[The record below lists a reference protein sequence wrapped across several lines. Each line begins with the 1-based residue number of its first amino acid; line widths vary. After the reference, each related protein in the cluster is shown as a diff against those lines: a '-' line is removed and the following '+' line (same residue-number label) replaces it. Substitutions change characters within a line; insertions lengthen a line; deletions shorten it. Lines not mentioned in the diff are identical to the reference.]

1 MFTLQRNLFFL
12 TLIVKYLTKKVY
24 LYQNQTKS
32 PYTMKKTK
40 LFLSLFVLATFLFI
54 GCNSDENQDQVQE
67 EVSPDV
73 AAKLQAAYFD
83 TSSAKVT
90 TFMGE
95 EGVAVE
101 DMFFTFAQIDELG
114 EGSNIPNTEHYR
126 TTNLVTGLPR
136 TITVSVSPD
145 LGTLGSNALDVAINM
160 YNNLGSQLTFQRVAF
175 GGKGRNKANI
185 EVTEFYELE
194 SGGFITLG
202 RAAGF
207 PTRKGDPAKGFGINS
222 RWFELSIAPT
232 VNELAGT
239 MAHEIGHCIGFR
251 HTDYQ
256 TRESCGQ
263 NVNEGSAG
271 VGAIYIPGTPTGS
284 DPNSIMQ
291 SCGPAITFNNND
303 KNAML
308 TLY

>member
-1 MFTLQRNLFFL
+1 MKTKFFL
-12 TLIVKYLTKKVY
+12 TMLAVFALAFTAC
-24 LYQNQTKS
+24 QTDQ
-32 PYTMKKTK
+32 T
-40 LFLSLFVLATFLFI
+40 
-54 GCNSDENQDQVQE
+54 DEPLQE
-67 EVSPDV
+67 EAKISVDV
-73 AAKLQAAYFD
+73 IAKLEAAFFD
-83 TSSAKVT
+83 TTNARIT

-101 DMFFTFAQIDELG
+101 DMFFTYAQIDELQ
-114 EGSNIPNTEHYR
+114 PVDPLAKHYR
-126 TTNLVTGLPR
+126 TNRLVTKLPR
-136 TITVSVSPD
+136 VITISVDPD
-145 LGTLGSNALDVAINM
+145 LGTLGSDALDETITM
-160 YNNLGSQLTFQRVAF
+160 YNNLNLRLTFNRVAF
-175 GGKGRNKANI
+175 GLKGKNKANI

-222 RWFELSIAPT
+222 RWFELSIAPS
-232 VNELAGT
+232 VSELAGT

-271 VGAIYIPGTPTGS
+271 VGAVHIAGTPTGS
-284 DPNSIMQ
+284 DASSIMQ
-291 SCGPAITFNNND
+291 SCGPAIDFNNND
-303 KNAML
+303 IFAL
-308 TLY
+308 EALY

>member
-1 MFTLQRNLFFL
+1 MAFAVILFT
-12 TLIVKYLTKKVY
+12 
-24 LYQNQTKS
+24 
-32 PYTMKKTK
+32 
-40 LFLSLFVLATFLFI
+40 A
-54 GCNSDENQDQVQE
+54 CNSSE
-67 EVSPDV
+67 ETIPNNETSEITPEIVS
-73 AAKLQAAYFD
+73 KLQAAYFE

-95 EGVAVE
+95 KGVAVE

-136 TITVSVSPD
+136 VITVSVSPD
-145 LGTLGSNALDVAINM
+145 LGTLGSDALDKTIVM
-160 YNNLGSQLTFQRVAF
+160 LNNLGSQLTYQRVSY
-175 GGKGRNKANI
+175 GGKGKSKADI
-185 EVTEFYELE
+185 EVNEFYELE

-207 PTRKGDPAKGFGINS
+207 PTRRGDPAKGFGINS

-232 VNELAGT
+232 SSELAGT

-271 VGAIYIPGTPTGS
+271 VGAIHIAGTPTGS
-284 DPNSIMQ
+284 DNTSIMQ

>member
-1 MFTLQRNLFFL
+1 
-12 TLIVKYLTKKVY
+12 
-24 LYQNQTKS
+24 
-32 PYTMKKTK
+32 MKKTK
-40 LFLSLFVLATFLFI
+40 LIFGFLAISAMVLI
-54 GCNSDENQDQVQE
+54 GCNSNENQEQPTDE
-67 EVSPDV
+67 ISSEI

-114 EGSNIPNTEHYR
+114 EGENIPNTEHYR
-126 TTNLVTGLPR
+126 TTNLVTKLPR

-145 LGTLGSNALDVAINM
+145 LGTLGSNALDVAITM
-160 YNNLGSQLTFQRVAF
+160 YNNLGSQLTFQRVNF
-175 GGKGRNKANI
+175 GGRGRNKADI

-207 PTRKGDPAKGFGINS
+207 PTRKGDPARGFGINS

-239 MAHEIGHCIGFR
+239 MVHEIGHCIGFR

-271 VGAIYIPGTPTGS
+271 VGAIYIPGTPTAS
-284 DPNSIMQ
+284 DATSIMQ
-291 SCGPAITFNNND
+291 SCGPADTFNNND

-308 TLY
+308 TIY

>member
-1 MFTLQRNLFFL
+1 MKLKNLVS
-12 TLIVKYLTKKVY
+12 I
-24 LYQNQTKS
+24 
-32 PYTMKKTK
+32 
-40 LFLSLFVLATFLFI
+40 LSLFALALVTFTA
-54 GCNSDENQDQVQE
+54 CQSEQNDELLE
-67 EVSPDV
+67 EEGKVSPEIL
-73 AAKLQAAYFD
+73 AKLEAAYFD
-83 TSSAKVT
+83 TSRAFT
-90 TFMGE
+90 TNFMGE

-101 DMFFTFAQIDELG
+101 DMFFTYAQIDELQP
-114 EGSNIPNTEHYR
+114 IDPLAKHYR
-126 TTNLVTGLPR
+126 TTNLVSGLPR
-136 TITVSVSPD
+136 VITISVDPA
-145 LGTLGSNALDVAINM
+145 LGTLGSNALDATITM
-160 YNNLGSQLTFQRVAF
+160 YNNLGLRISFSRVAF
-175 GGKGRNKANI
+175 GQRGRNKANI

-222 RWFELSIAPT
+222 RWFELSIAPN

-239 MAHEIGHCIGFR
+239 MAHEIGHCIGLR

-256 TRESCGQ
+256 TRQSCGQ

-284 DPNSIMQ
+284 DTNSIMQ

-303 KNAML
+303 RIAL
-308 TLY
+308 ETLY